1 MLQHWV
7 DRAADLPRRSL
18 VWLTGLMVLVSAA
31 RYAQSPPRLTDDQTS
46 NWWPVVNN
54 LLDGKGFSQCL
65 PEYFPFCTEGS
76 PTAMREPLPL
86 LLHAGVAAVSGRSLW
101 AASLF
106 QAVLNIVIAWL
117 LYAVGKRLTNERT
130 GMFAAALWALYL
142 PAYQDLVNIGGD
154 QMATSAVLIAVLLLL
169 SSKDRSGARHMIL
182 PGACF
187 GLAALCRS
195 ATIAFAIAAG
205 ASVLFHGGVSEL
217 RRSSLR
223 ATFFALGVALALAP
237 WAVRNH
243 SVFGRPLLGSSL
255 SGYNL
260 FRHNASLGSAHY
272 CHFVAAEEGQQYLD
286 SLIHAHPELTGRENE
301 AEMNRLYASAGKEI
315 IARHPVRYAVLCS
328 YRLLPLCTNWGVN
341 EAYGKPAGPLD
352 HLALMIQLALL
363 VLAAIGLAK
372 GRISGKRMLV
382 LGTALYALMHMAVV
396 ARLRF
401 LFPAMPFVALL
412 AAVALAR
419 IPALGKDEAPR

>member
-1 MLQHWV
+1 MLQHWI
-7 DRAADLPRRSL
+7 DRAASRPRRSL
-18 VWLTGLMVLVSAA
+18 IWLTGLMVLVSAA

-46 NWWPVVNN
+46 NWWPVVNH
-54 LLDGKGFSQCL
+54 LLDGKGFTQCL

-101 AASLF
+101 AASVF

-154 QMATSAVLIAVLLLL
+154 QMATGAVLVAVLLLL
-169 SSKDRSGARHMIL
+169 SSKDRPGARHMIL

-195 ATIAFAIAAG
+195 ATIAFAIAIG
-205 ASVLFHGGVSEL
+205 ASVLFSGGMSEL
-217 RRSSLR
+217 RRGSLR
-223 ATFFALGVALALAP
+223 AAFFALGIALALAP
-237 WAVRNH
+237 WAIRNH
-243 SVFGRPLLGSSL
+243 SVFGGPLLGSSL

-260 FRHNASLGSAHY
+260 FRHNASLGSTHF
-272 CHFVAAEEGQQYLD
+272 CHFVAAEEGQHYLD
-286 SLIHAHPELTGRENE
+286 SLIQAHPGLTGRENE

-315 IARHPVRYAVLCS
+315 ITRHPGRYAMLCA
-328 YRLLPLCTNWGVN
+328 YRALPLCTNWGVN

-352 HLALMIQLALL
+352 HLALVVQVGLL
-363 VLAAIGLAK
+363 LLAAAGVAK
-372 GRISGKRMLV
+372 GRIRGKRV
-382 LGTALYALMHMAVV
+382 LLLGVVLYALMHMAVV

>member
-1 MLQHWV
+1 M
-7 DRAADLPRRSL
+7 
-18 VWLTGLMVLVSAA
+18 
-31 RYAQSPPRLTDDQTS
+31 
-46 NWWPVVNN
+46 
-54 LLDGKGFSQCL
+54 
-65 PEYFPFCTEGS
+65 
-76 PTAMREPLPL
+76 
-86 LLHAGVAAVSGRSLW
+86 
-101 AASLF
+101 
-106 QAVLNIVIAWL
+106 
-117 LYAVGKRLTNERT
+117 
-130 GMFAAALWALYL
+130 
-142 PAYQDLVNIGGD
+142 
-154 QMATSAVLIAVLLLL
+154 
-169 SSKDRSGARHMIL
+169 
-182 PGACF
+182 
-187 GLAALCRS
+187 
-195 ATIAFAIAAG
+195 
-205 ASVLFHGGVSEL
+205 
-217 RRSSLR
+217 
-223 ATFFALGVALALAP
+223 
-237 WAVRNH
+237 
-243 SVFGRPLLGSSL
+243 
-255 SGYNL
+255 
-260 FRHNASLGSAHY
+260 
-272 CHFVAAEEGQQYLD
+272 AAEEGQQYLD